1 MGLLIT
7 TTDLNVEY
15 EVLGIV
21 KGNRVKAAHLGRDI
35 IAALKNLVGGEV
47 RQYAD
52 LLTSVRDAALEDMEK
67 EAENMGANAII
78 GIRFASSQ
86 VAAGMAEILVYGT
99 AVKI

>member
-1 MGLLIT
+1 MLLT

-21 KGNRVKAAHLGRDI
+21 RGNKVRAVHLGRDI
-35 IAALKNLVGGEV
+35 LAFFKNLTGGEV
-47 RQYAD
+47 RQYAE
-52 LLTSVRDAALEDMEK
+52 LMTGVRNAAMDEMVE
-67 EAENMGANAII
+67 EAKGMGANAVI

-86 VAAGMAEILVYGT
+86 VASGMAEILVYGT

>member
-1 MGLLIT
+1 MLMT

-21 KGNRVKAAHLGRDI
+21 RGNRVKAAHIGRDI
-35 IAALKNLVGGEV
+35 LAGLKNLVGGEV
-47 RQYAD
+47 KQYAD
-52 LLTSVRDAALEDMEK
+52 LMTGVRDSATDDMVK
-67 EAENMGANAII
+67 EAADMGANAII

-86 VAAGMAEILVYGT
+86 IASGMAEILVYGT

>member
-1 MGLLIT
+1 MLMT

-21 KGNRVKAAHLGRDI
+21 RGNKVKAVHLGRDLL
-35 IAALKNLVGGEV
+35 AFFKNLTGGEV
-47 RQYAD
+47 RQYAE
-52 LLTSVRDAALEDMEK
+52 LMTGVRNAAVDEMVE
-67 EAENMGANAII
+67 EAKGMGANAII

-86 VAAGMAEILVYGT
+86 VASGMAEILVYGT

>member
-1 MGLLIT
+1 
-7 TTDLNVEY
+7 VEY

-21 KGNRVKAAHLGRDI
+21 KGNWVKAAHLGRDI

-47 RQYAD
+47 WQYSG
-52 LLTSVRDAALEDMEK
+52 LLSNVRDAAMEDMVK
-67 EAENMGANAII
+67 EAEAMGSNAII

-86 VAAGMAEILVYGT
+86 IAAGMAEILVYGT